1 MVDWGCVMAM
11 TEEERKA
18 SRRES
23 QRKYDEANRE
33 KKREAGRNYYAKN
46 KDKYVDWKVAN
57 PELVKKYSREYA
69 RRKYAADPNHIKKIE
84 RDYRNNNVETCRLR
98 AQKWRKNN
106 PDRIQIFMQDY
117 RKTNRAEL
125 LVYNIKRHLADDLR
139 CTIDE
144 VPIELVETKCVI
156 IQVKR
161 KLKELSNEKSQ

>member
-1 MVDWGCVMAM
+1 MAM

-18 SRRES
+18 SRRAS

-46 KDKYVDWKVAN
+46 KDKYVDWKIAN
-57 PELVKKYSREYA
+57 LELVRKYSREYA
-69 RRKYAADPNHIKKIE
+69 RRQYAADPNRARKIQ
-84 RDYRNNNVETCRLR
+84 RDFRNNNVETCRLR
-98 AQKWRKNN
+98 AREWKKNN
-106 PDRIQIFMQDY
+106 PDRTQIFMQDY

-125 LVYNIKRHLADDLR
+125 LVYNIKRHLANDLR

-144 VPIELVETKCVI
+144 VPVELIETKCVI